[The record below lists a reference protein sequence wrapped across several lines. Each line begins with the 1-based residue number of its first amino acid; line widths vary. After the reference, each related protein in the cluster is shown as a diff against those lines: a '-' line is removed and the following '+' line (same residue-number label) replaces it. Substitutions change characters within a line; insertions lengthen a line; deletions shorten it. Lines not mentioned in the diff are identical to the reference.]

1 MFTASY
7 FFPVHV
13 LADEADFN
21 VTEYK
26 ILEWVRDFFAI
37 LDNLDDLYIQEAK
50 NNLKIY
56 ETVSNK
62 DYCLYFRIENS
73 DVNFKSLIDTI
84 NAHN

>member
-1 MFTASY
+1 M
-7 FFPVHV
+7 
-13 LADEADFN
+13 
-21 VTEYK
+21 TEYK

>member
-1 MFTASY
+1 MKIIEKF
-7 FFPVHV
+7 
-13 LADEADFN
+13 ADEADFN

>member
-7 FFPVHV
+7 FFPVACIGEISEGI
-13 LADEADFN
+13 LSFLEKFADEADFN

-56 ETVSNK
+56 G
-62 DYCLYFRIENS
+62 
-73 DVNFKSLIDTI
+73 
-84 NAHN
+84 